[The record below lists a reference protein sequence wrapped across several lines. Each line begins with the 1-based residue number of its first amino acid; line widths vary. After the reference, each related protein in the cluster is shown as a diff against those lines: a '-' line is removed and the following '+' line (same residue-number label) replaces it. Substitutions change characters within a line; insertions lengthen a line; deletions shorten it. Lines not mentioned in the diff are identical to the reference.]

1 MRELVQ
7 ICQEVCGR
15 REVLSSER
23 NEKLENDKNL
33 VVVYNKNDM
42 EEVIYMGC
50 GVCAPKKPKKKAK
63 KKNRR

>member
-42 EEVIYMGC
+42 EEVSYGLRSLC
-50 GVCAPKKPKKKAK
+50 SKEAEEKGKKEK
-63 KKNRR
+63 